1 MKIYISGPISDICK
15 KTAAKNFKIAG
26 DMIQELGHEPMSPL
40 TIPPPSREC
49 TEHEEW
55 LYYMKK
61 SVKMMMDCDAM
72 LCLEDWNKS
81 RGAQLERKLFFDLGL
96 PVFYYHSVKE
106 MIQHKSPDMEWL
118 HE

>member
-1 MKIYISGPISDICK
+1 
-15 KTAAKNFKIAG
+15 
-26 DMIQELGHEPMSPL
+26 MIQELGHEPMSPL
-40 TIPPPSREC
+40 TIPAPPRC

-81 RGAQLERKLFFDLGL
+81 RGATLERKLFFDLGL
-96 PVFYYHSVKE
+96 PVFYYHSIKE

-118 HE
+118 HD